1 MKPTVELQGMAEL
14 RKKLRAI
21 PQDLQKKGFRSA
33 MRKAANLVRDAA
45 KANAGEVDDPET
57 GERIADNVAVR
68 FSPKEYK
75 RDGDIVFRVG
85 ILGGARAYA
94 NTKDNVRKRRVGK
107 LYAPSGNLVGG
118 QPGGDTWYWRLVEF
132 GTSKMAARPFLRPA
146 LSQNASA
153 ATDAAVAAMNK
164 EIDKAVRKVG
174 GKA

>member
-1 MKPTVELQGMAEL
+1 MKTVELQGLDAL

-45 KANAGEVDDPET
+45 KANAKGLDNPET

-85 ILGGARAYA
+85 ILGGAR
-94 NTKDNVRKRRVGK
+94 KPDVDGK
-107 LYAPSGNLVGG
+107 LRVKQKGG
-118 QPGGDTWYWRLVEF
+118 PTWYWRFLEF
-132 GTSKMAARPFLRPA
+132 GTSAIAARPFMRPA